1 MFNSIVSIIVV
12 PTLRYQ
18 GTLKSTNLPDK
29 IGKLFGIF
37 ISGTLAF
44 TNSISSTAFMNSNI
58 NIFGT
63 ELPFSSV
70 LFLNL

>member
-29 IGKLFGIF
+29 IGKLSGIF